1 MEEGSA
7 GPHRAAG
14 QHEEAAGLTCMESAR
29 GNLVVLDVFFGFVV
43 GALGY
48 LETNEG
54 QYTARRPDPISL
66 TVNFFVT
73 RISM

>member
-1 MEEGSA
+1 
-7 GPHRAAG
+7 
-14 QHEEAAGLTCMESAR
+14 MESAR

-66 TVNFFVT
+66 TVNFYVT